1 IISCGDSVIS
11 VSVSTRNSF
20 YGNIYAKGF
29 FQKEECRR
37 IGNGVQ
43 QNVDMVLPL
52 NEDCGIRR
60 KRMVNPRGLM
70 LETTI
75 VVMFH
80 RIFLTKV
87 DRIFHLK
94 CFYMEADMTVEQSLD
109 VSAMPTTEL
118 FDSRNNAAREALM
131 PICKYEV
138 LKGGADGE
146 PLKYATIGELVYH
159 KWTCSGVY
167 DAIYCMTVHSCVV
180 DDGQGNRQ
188 EILDERGCGTDPYLL
203 NDLEYLDQLSAG
215 QEAQVFKF
223 ADRPSVFFSCQI
235 RLELRDKVSGQCDRT
250 SDLCKESVKNAE
262 KDQTNADLS
271 SSTVVSRVDLTVHL
285 TSDGLHEFVDE
296 DFPQEAIVFTKQ
308 NINIEA
314 TSQAN
319 EFTWNTDEM
328 NIEYGTER
336 TRSQTPSARQQSSLK
351 TRRMSKRISRE
362 TAHRFAIN
370 LDVAAP
376 SVDVFDLSERT
387 PRSDELKDAEEDL
400 FNNDTEVC
408 ISRVSLFTF
417 GGLIIVVLIATIAL
431 AASVVLKNLHK
442 GHHQKRMF
450 NY

>member
-1 IISCGDSVIS
+1 
-11 VSVSTRNSF
+11 
-20 YGNIYAKGF
+20 
-29 FQKEECRR
+29 
-37 IGNGVQ
+37 
-43 QNVDMVLPL
+43 
-52 NEDCGIRR
+52 
-60 KRMVNPRGLM
+60 
-70 LETTI
+70 
-75 VVMFH
+75 
-80 RIFLTKV
+80 
-87 DRIFHLK
+87 
-94 CFYMEADMTVEQSLD
+94 
-109 VSAMPTTEL
+109 MPTTEL

-131 PICKYEV
+131 PICKYEGAINGLVVLRMLGKWKHTGTAAV

-314 TSQAN
+314 TSQ
-319 EFTWNTDEM
+319 
-328 NIEYGTER
+328 
-336 TRSQTPSARQQSSLK
+336 
-351 TRRMSKRISRE
+351 
-362 TAHRFAIN
+362 
-370 LDVAAP
+370 
-376 SVDVFDLSERT
+376 VDS
-387 PRSDELKDAEEDL
+387 
-400 FNNDTEVC
+400 
-408 ISRVSLFTF
+408 
-417 GGLIIVVLIATIAL
+417 
-431 AASVVLKNLHK
+431 
-442 GHHQKRMF
+442 
-450 NY
+450 